1 MITYKQIIE
10 FGLDEKEA
18 RVFLAALELGG
29 ESVLAIA
36 KKAGINRV
44 ATYDALETLIA
55 RGLISTFIKGK
66 RTYYTSVEP
75 DQLEL
80 ILEKEKVEL
89 EARHEKL
96 KTLLP
101 DLNSIY
107 NFSNKKPKVS
117 YYEGKAGLLAI
128 RSTFLKTPD
137 KQLRIIY
144 HYYKFSN
151 VFTKKEQE
159 DYQSKKVK
167 AGIQVKSIAVISDE
181 TPAPEERLVNV
192 NRVYLDY
199 KDYPIKSDITIY
211 GNRIA
216 FVSIKELFGII
227 IENQELADTMKTF
240 FDLAQGVAKKNI

>member
-44 ATYDALETLIA
+44 ATYDALESLIS

-128 RSTFLKTPD
+128 RNTFLKTPD
-137 KQLRIIY
+137 KQLRVIY
-144 HYYKFSN
+144 YYYDLDK
-151 VFTKKEQE
+151 VFTKAERD
-159 DYQSKKVK
+159 DYINKRVKV
-167 AGIQVKSIAVISDE
+167 GLEVKSIAVLGEDSPKVTE
-181 TPAPEERLVNV
+181 KVGNV
-192 NRVYLDY
+192 NRIYLDY
-199 KDYPIKSDITIY
+199 KNFPIKSDITIY
-211 GNRIA
+211 GNKIA
-216 FVSIKELFGII
+216 LVSMRELFGII

-240 FDLAQGVAKKNI
+240 FDLAWSQRK

>member
-44 ATYDALETLIA
+44 ATYDALESLIS

-128 RSTFLKTPD
+128 RNTFLKTPD
-137 KQLRIIY
+137 KQLRVIY
-144 HYYKFSN
+144 YYYDLDK
-151 VFTKKEQE
+151 VFTKAERD
-159 DYQSKKVK
+159 DYINKRVKV
-167 AGIQVKSIAVISDE
+167 GLEVKSIAVLGEDSPKVTE
-181 TPAPEERLVNV
+181 KVGNV
-192 NRVYLDY
+192 NRIYLDLSL
-199 KDYPIKSDITIY
+199 IHI
-211 GNRIA
+211 
-216 FVSIKELFGII
+216 
-227 IENQELADTMKTF
+227 
-240 FDLAQGVAKKNI
+240 